1 MLLRGAIAEPL
12 FPGQIDGFAD
22 SRRLARGVVTFKGP
36 VDEASIASAIDRLE
50 VVLSLTEDS
59 STDQG
64 ESASLPISEDGRPII
79 TIAIDSP
86 GGSVSDGLKFIN
98 ELRSLE
104 ERGYVVRTVCLA
116 ECASMGAAILAAG
129 TKGYRDAHSNSRI
142 MLHAA
147 SAGVEGK
154 LSEMTEGVGEMLDS
168 VVGHLYEFL
177 ASRMDLDQRTLVHFM
192 ANDDEWLQAE
202 DAVVLGLIE
211 RIDGEVVD
219 KEALLTEY
227 QEQRFLR
234 PETVRRQI
242 LDLTDKLGSM
252 KRKLVSVKIQ
262 QALREQEGKRR

>member
-1 MLLRGAIAEPL
+1 MYRFSLAHLALSALGLTMLLRGAIAEPL

-129 TKGYRDAHSNSRI
+129 TKGKRFSLPNSRVLI
-142 MLHAA
+142 HQVMGGA
-147 SAGVEGK
+147 EGQAK
-154 LSEMTEGVGEMLDS
+154 DVAIQTKEMLRIKEQVDRI
-168 VVGHLYEFL
+168 L
-177 ASRMDLDQRTLVHFM
+177 AKHTGQPIKKIESDTDRDFFM
-192 ANDDEWLQAE
+192 TADDARKY
-202 DAVVLGLIE
+202 GI
-211 RIDGEVVD
+211 VD
-219 KEALLTEY
+219 K
-227 QEQRFLR
+227 
-234 PETVRRQI
+234 I
-242 LDLTDKLGSM
+242 IS
-252 KRKLVSVKIQ
+252 
-262 QALREQEGKRR
+262 